1 VNQKPKIVDLRQGL
15 ALLGCSTDRATAY
28 CSPMEQIHG
37 HEVIQMMLDSGKAY
51 TRASLLTDIVA
62 KFDPSSWFFTCSAE
76 NLTPEGMID
85 FLEAK
90 GKFVRGEEGFQTSA
104 DLMCKH

>member
-1 VNQKPKIVDLRQGL
+1 
-15 ALLGCSTDRATAY
+15 
-28 CSPMEQIHG
+28 MEKIHG
-37 HEVIQMMLDSGKAY
+37 HEVIQMMLESGKPY

-62 KFDPSSWFFTCSAE
+62 KFGSSARFFTCSAE
-76 NLTPEGMID
+76 DLTPEGIID

-90 GKFVRGEEGFQTSA
+90 GKFLARDEGFQTSA

>member
-1 VNQKPKIVDLRQGL
+1 
-15 ALLGCSTDRATAY
+15 
-28 CSPMEQIHG
+28 MEQIHG
-37 HEVIQMMLDSGKAY
+37 HEVMQMMLQSGKAY

-62 KFDPSSWFFTCSAE
+62 TFGSSSRFFTCSAE
-76 NLTPEGMID
+76 NLTPEGIID

-90 GKFVRGEEGFQTSA
+90 GKFVSSESGFQTSP